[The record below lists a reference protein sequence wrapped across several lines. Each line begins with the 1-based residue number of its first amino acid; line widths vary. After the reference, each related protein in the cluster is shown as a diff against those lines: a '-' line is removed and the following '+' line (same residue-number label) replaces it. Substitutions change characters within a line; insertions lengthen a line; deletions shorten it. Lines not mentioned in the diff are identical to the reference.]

1 MEKKPPKTMMLGT
14 TGGWKKEYRLAHPHE
29 RLGGFTRSRAMRFA
43 KKIRGGGRN
52 AKVKK
57 FGDEYFVYVR
67 YPSRRIG

>member
-29 RLGGFTRSRAMRFA
+29 RMGGLTRSRALFLA
-43 KKIRGGGRN
+43 KAIRRGGRN

-57 FGDEYFVYVR
+57 IGDEYFVYIR
-67 YPSRRIG
+67 SPPKRRK